1 MTNHHA
7 PFQSLTHLPHDLAIA
22 LYLATGALITI
33 GWEHTR
39 PWIAQRLTA
48 WGQRLA

>member
-1 MTNHHA
+1 MTHHHA
-7 PFQSLTHLPHDLAIA
+7 PFQSLTHLPADLAIA

-33 GWEHTR
+33 GWEHAR
-39 PWIAQRLTA
+39 PWIAQRLTT